1 MSLKNRLEKGVDTGC
16 ERSPRGHG
24 LEAVDQDHILLDN
37 ANTLPTEHR
46 RHQIRLAQRRYRSR
60 KEEKISMLS
69 EKTAELKSI
78 LSQLRQSILG
88 LKSTAT
94 ILSEAGRAEEVAV
107 LMQCATAQ
115 MLLKIDDAL
124 NESHG
129 TNTYTESGGVHSA
142 SWIHPSDST
151 LSPKIMSPLG
161 YNLMSDVAQVPDTGA
176 HPNDTMEFTG
186 NHTEL

>member
-1 MSLKNRLEKGVDTGC
+1 MSLKDHLDKGVDVGR

-24 LEAVDQDHILLDN
+24 LEAVDHDHILLNN
-37 ANTLPTEHR
+37 ANTMPTEHR
-46 RHQIRLAQRRYRSR
+46 RYQIRLAQRRYRSR

-69 EKTAELKSI
+69 EQTAQLKSV

-94 ILSEAGRAEEVAV
+94 ILSEAGRAEEAAV

-124 NESHG
+124 NGSHG
-129 TNTYTESGGVHSA
+129 TDTYTESGGVHSA

-151 LSPKIMSPLG
+151 SSPKIMSPLG
-161 YNLMSDVAQVPDTGA
+161 YSLMSDVAQVPDASA
-176 HPNDTMEFTG
+176 HPTNDTIE
-186 NHTEL
+186 NAPEL